1 MLPAALLTAVQRM
14 RMLMHM
20 STKNIYVA
28 DSDQELFED
37 AARLAGSM
45 SAAVTAGL
53 RLYVAQRTKDKE
65 RTQMSQIEA
74 DVQEGPIVTTKRF
87 TGRKLLRYELR
98 NGMRVTK
105 IRVYLT
111 ARNQLAV
118 HTRNDPDWSRL
129 SSPDENNPIWED
141 EQTWSTN
148 WWETAERTL
157 RVFPGIDSA
166 AKELPTE
173 VVDAIRAALAE
184 PGIEDLDI

>member
-1 MLPAALLTAVQRM
+1 MP
-14 RMLMHM
+14 
-20 STKNIYVA
+20 TKNIYVA
-28 DSDQELFED
+28 DGDQGLFED
-37 AARLAGSM
+37 AAELAGSM